1 MLSSKQGR
9 MLSRGHDQGLCGDQV
24 ENVTCVC
31 VYGGGLHWARA
42 SGSIFLVDFSVSSSY
57 FQNPVYTHM
66 PLM

>member
-31 VYGGGLHWARA
+31 VGGGLHWARA
-42 SGSIFLVDFSVSSSY
+42 SGSIFLVDFSVSSSC
-57 FQNPVYTHM
+57 FQNPVPEPM